1 MEIYRR
7 VVLMKCK
14 YCKTKISFTDWIC
27 FERQCWPC
35 YNLDDYREVQK
46 LKKQYEDSEEYW
58 SKVKK

>member
-1 MEIYRR
+1 
-7 VVLMKCK
+7 MKCK